1 MNKNKSNSR
10 KVPRTKKM
18 KIIRNKRNR
27 KWTRNME
34 TGNLNHYKEF
44 FSFRN
49 MVTKL
54 SKANRKEYEATL
66 ASEAKTNPK
75 AVYKYINKRLNPL

>member
-1 MNKNKSNSR
+1 
-10 KVPRTKKM
+10 
-18 KIIRNKRNR
+18 
-27 KWTRNME
+27 ME

-66 ASEAKTNPK
+66 AFEAKTNPK